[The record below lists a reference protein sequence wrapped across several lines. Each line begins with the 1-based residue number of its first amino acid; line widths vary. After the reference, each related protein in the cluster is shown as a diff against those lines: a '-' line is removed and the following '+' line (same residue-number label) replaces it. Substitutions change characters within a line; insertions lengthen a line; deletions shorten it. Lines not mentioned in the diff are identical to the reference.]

1 MSNEAKLG
9 TVPNGNEGRD
19 AVHVAIVPNDPSSPT
34 AADGN
39 GGAERKH

>member
-19 AVHVAIVPNDPSSPT
+19 AVHVAIVPHDPDEPR
-34 AADGN
+34 GK
-39 GGAERKH
+39 GGPQ